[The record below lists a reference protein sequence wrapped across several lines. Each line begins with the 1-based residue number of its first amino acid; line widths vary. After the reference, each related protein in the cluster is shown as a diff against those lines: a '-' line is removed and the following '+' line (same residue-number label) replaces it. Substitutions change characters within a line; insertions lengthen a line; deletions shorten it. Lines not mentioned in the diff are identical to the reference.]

1 MRFDLG
7 NILKIVNR
15 NLYYSKNRSS
25 IYNFKVISEDK
36 IESMIN
42 EDIYILDVRTK
53 NEFSKMR
60 IKGAINIPLCDINFN
75 ITTLL
80 TDKNKKI
87 LVYCLNGER
96 TKEAILKLN
105 KLGYNN
111 IYIWQGGGLI
121 NLKEG
126 KFIEY

>member
-1 MRFDLG
+1 MKFNFS
-7 NILKIVNR
+7 NILKIVNK
-15 NLYYSKNRSS
+15 NLYYSRSRGS
-25 IYNFKVISEDK
+25 IYNYKVITEDE
-36 IESMIN
+36 IEGLIN
-42 EDIYILDVRTK
+42 EDVYILDVRTK
-53 NEFSKMR
+53 NEFDKMR
-60 IKGAINIPLCDINFN
+60 IKGAINIPICEINFN
-75 ITTLL
+75 ITTLI
-80 TDKNKKI
+80 TDKNKRI

-121 NLKEG
+121 NLKQG

>member
-15 NLYYSKNRSS
+15 NLCYSRSRSS
-25 IYNFKVISEDK
+25 ICNYKVINESE
-36 IESMIN
+36 IQNLIN
-42 EDIYILDVRTK
+42 ENAYILDVRTK
-53 NEFSKMR
+53 NEFEKMR
-60 IKGAINIPLCDINFN
+60 IKGAINIPVCEINFN

-80 TDKNKKI
+80 TDKNNKI
-87 LVYCLNGER
+87 LIYCLNGDR

-111 IYIWQGGGLI
+111 IYIWQGAGLI

-126 KFIEY
+126 NLIEY